1 MTGQSKMLRPSGSR
15 SNAAQSTRG
24 RSATT
29 RNTTEKENDATD
41 TNARRTTNQVK
52 AVEHP
57 AADDGDSD
65 SEDDDDE
72 YSLPNA
78 INGGEDSELDDADG
92 DADEEEDGGS
102 TVRGRARRVSEKQAQ
117 RGKSLLSVS
126 YEEKAEAEARKAQKA
141 LKAAKAVRKKAG
153 VVEEDMR
160 GPIQDD
166 LFTSHTVAS
175 RPTITKNLAQRT
187 SKVPA
192 PPKLDLRDA
201 RRRDR
206 HGHNSDEGS
215 SRRNHRSVS
224 SDDTWHTFRGRSPSP
239 ARIPVRAPIRNINGG
254 IVPDSVTLHLVHD
267 ASRDDQHSAPCRRP
281 RSPRPRSL
289 SPDRRLSSP
298 DIGDKRPRTP
308 SEDVDELRSTQS
320 PRINT
325 SGQRPRAKDLDDRT
339 REYVMYTID
348 IYRCNI
354 SALQGFPD
362 GPTETRMT
370 KDAWSLTCNDLGEKL
385 PLTPAIA
392 KLISSRGPQLCGE
405 LKTKVKPIVNLVYG
419 FKTGQ
424 NKKTIAFNRK
434 LAEDL
439 KEGSA
444 FAFRNVKEKKGLYK
458 NPIFQMVFNAMWFAN
473 RKDEGVTHP
482 ELFNPAPVPAFAL
495 TLAAV
500 ENSIDEHL
508 TGIRMDVPFT
518 ANEYRRVYESHLTAL
533 EQFETHTEKY
543 QILDKILTR
552 IHDVGRFH
560 SGAQPITATTTA
572 TFSAEVLDAAIKE
585 YKDANTTEDGTDAEV

>member
-1 MTGQSKMLRPSGSR
+1 MAGQYKMLRPSGSR

-29 RNTTEKENDATD
+29 RNTAEKENDATD
-41 TNARRTTNQVK
+41 TNARRTTDQVK

-57 AADDGDSD
+57 VADDGDSD
-65 SEDDDDE
+65 SEDNDDE

-78 INGGEDSELDDADG
+78 INGGEDSELDDAD
-92 DADEEEDGGS
+92 DVADEEEDSGS
-102 TVRGRARRVSEKQAQ
+102 TVRGRTRRVSEKQAQ
-117 RGKSLLSVS
+117 H
-126 YEEKAEAEARKAQKA
+126 EEKAEAEASKAQKA
-141 LKAAKAVRKKAG
+141 LKAAKATRKKAG

-175 RPTITKNLAQRT
+175 HPTITKNLAQHT
-187 SKVPA
+187 SKVLA
-192 PPKLDLRDA
+192 PPKLDLCDA
-201 RRRDR
+201 HRLDR

-215 SRRNHRSVS
+215 SRRNHRSVNP
-224 SDDTWHTFRGRSPSP
+224 DDTWHTFHGRSPSP

-254 IVPDSVTLHLVHD
+254 IIPDSVTLHLVHD

-281 RSPRPRSL
+281 HSPRPRSL
-289 SPDRRLSSP
+289 SPDRRSSSP

-308 SEDVDELRSTQS
+308 SED
-320 PRINT
+320 
-325 SGQRPRAKDLDDRT
+325 RPRAKDLDNRT
-339 REYVMYTID
+339 REYVMYAIN

-354 SALQGFPD
+354 SALQVFPD
-362 GPTETRMT
+362 VPTETRMT
-370 KDAWSLTCNDLGEKL
+370 KDTWSLTCKDLGEKL

-392 KLISSRGPQLCGE
+392 KLISSRGPQLRGE

-500 ENSIDEHL
+500 ENSINEHL

-518 ANEYRRVYESHLTAL
+518 ANEYHRVYESHLTAL

-552 IHDVGRFH
+552 IHDFGRFH
-560 SGAQPITATTTA
+560 SGVQPITVTTTA

-585 YKDANTTEDGTDAEV
+585 YEDANTMEDDTDAEV